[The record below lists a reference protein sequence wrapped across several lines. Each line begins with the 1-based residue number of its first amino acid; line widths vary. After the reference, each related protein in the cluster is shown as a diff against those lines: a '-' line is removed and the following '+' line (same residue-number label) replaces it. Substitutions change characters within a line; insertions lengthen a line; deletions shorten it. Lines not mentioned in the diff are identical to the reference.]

1 MLWFALGQRIR
12 LIYGDTRCLRIHVAA
27 FPYPPS
33 FRRTTFAIICFQWL
47 STRPNH
53 IIVGLTE
60 AVSFIITQN
69 SPLQT

>member
-12 LIYGDTRCLRIHVAA
+12 LIYGDTRSLHIHVVT

-33 FRRTTFAIICFQWL
+33 FRRATCAIIYFQWL
-47 STRPNH
+47 STKPNH

-69 SPLQT
+69 SPLPT